1 MTGTGWRTRL
11 GRDNQAPIKS
21 RRLVPLRPG
30 GRQVARKP
38 HLGGHRPYE
47 PAPRTPIS
55 MTPTRPYF
63 MDVGATRDRS
73 LFDHRGRTR
82 PVDSE
87 VRPGADLATPKLPAF
102 DPDARGSL
110 PLSSRS
116 NGVRKRGT
124 TRRGPSQAV
133 RRAAASS

>member
-55 MTPTRPYF
+55 MTPTRPYIF
-63 MDVGATRDRS
+63 NDVSSSMAT
-73 LFDHRGRTR
+73 
-82 PVDSE
+82 DSCVGE
-87 VRPGADLATPKLPAF
+87 VRALISARATP
-102 DPDARGSL
+102 GGG
-110 PLSSRS
+110 LS
-116 NGVRKRGT
+116 N
-124 TRRGPSQAV
+124 
-133 RRAAASS
+133 AAWS